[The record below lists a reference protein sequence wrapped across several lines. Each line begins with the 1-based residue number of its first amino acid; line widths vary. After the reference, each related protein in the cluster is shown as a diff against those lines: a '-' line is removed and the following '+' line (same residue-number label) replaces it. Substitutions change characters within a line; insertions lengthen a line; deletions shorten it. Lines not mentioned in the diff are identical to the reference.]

1 MRVFVIL
8 LLILP
13 GVVFGQREK
22 FEINGSVEGLPSGS
36 LVFLTDANNP
46 TDTVSRDISKEGKF
60 KLSGKVKEPNLYY
73 LNFGAKKKDLLFVG
87 NDELKVSGNVDNIK
101 SLVVSGSPSHED
113 FILFQKTF
121 NPLFQQYTQLNQ
133 QLRTNGVTDSL
144 SRMVNNTYNTIHKQL
159 DEFINTHK
167 SSYVSAFALVV
178 TSQINDNPLLLE
190 NRYNLLDE
198 NVRKGYFGTYLKST
212 IDDDKIGAVGTDA
225 IDFTQNDVDG
235 KPFQFSSLKGKYVLI
250 DFWASWCGPC
260 RMENPN
266 VVMAYNKFKSKNFTI
281 LGVSLDRAREP
292 WLKAIADDQL
302 SWTQV
307 SDLKFWNNE
316 VAVKYKIQSIPQN
329 YLVAPDGKIVAK
341 NLRGPA
347 LESKLCELLGCN

>member
-1 MRVFVIL
+1 MRLFASL
-8 LLILP
+8 LLVFPILAI
-13 GVVFGQREK
+13 GQKDK
-22 FEINGSVEGLPSGS
+22 FEISGNVAALPTGSI
-36 LVFLTDANNP
+36 VFLTDANNP
-46 TDTVSRDISKEGKF
+46 TDTLSKDISKDGKF
-60 KLSGKVKEPNLYY
+60 KLKGVIKEPNLYY
-73 LNFGAKKKDLLFVG
+73 LNYGSKKKDLLFLG
-87 NDELKVSGNVDNIK
+87 NDEIKITGNVDDLKTI
-101 SLVVSGSPSHED
+101 SVDGSPSHAD

-133 QLRTNGVTDSL
+133 RARATGITDSL
-144 SRMVNNTYNTIHKQL
+144 ANAIEDSYKNIHKQI
-159 DEFINTHK
+159 DEFVNTHK

-178 TSQINDNPLLLE
+178 TSQVNDDILLLE
-190 NRYNLLDE
+190 KRYLSLDE
-198 NVRKGYFGTYLKST
+198 KVQHGYFGSYLKNT
-212 IDDDKIGAVGTDA
+212 IENGKIGAVGTEA
-225 IDFTQNDVDG
+225 IDFTQNDIEG
-235 KPFQFSSLKGKYVLI
+235 KPFQLSSLRGKYVLI

-266 VVMAYNKFKSKNFTI
+266 VVMAYNKFKNKNFTI
-281 LGVSLDRAREP
+281 LGVSLDRAKEP
-292 WLKAIADDQL
+292 WLKAIEDDQL

-329 YLVAPDGKIVAK
+329 FLIGPDGKIVAK